1 MEREITIAL
10 AGNPNSGKTTIFNN
24 LTGARQHV
32 GNYPGVTVEKKTGET
47 RYKGYKI
54 NVVDLPGTYSLTAYS
69 LDEIVARNF
78 VINEKPDVVV
88 DVIDSSNLERNLYL
102 AVQLIELKAPLV
114 FAFNMTDVAKSS
126 GKKIDIKLLSEL
138 MGVPIVET
146 IGHKKKGMSGLL
158 DSVIKTVEK
167 RENGKNVVVRYGE
180 EIENEIEKIEK
191 ILISNKPLSDKFNL
205 RWLAVKLLEQ
215 DREVIQE
222 VKKKLGSSSEYSS
235 IEKAVDDSI
244 AHIKSILR
252 DPPETIIADA
262 RYGFINGALQ
272 ESYEEIHADKTT
284 ISDEIDKVI
293 TNRILGLPIFAIL
306 MWLMFQFVFT
316 IGAYPM
322 KWIDIGFGKLANLAE
337 SFIPEGLLQSFV
349 VDGIIGGVGG
359 VLTFTP
365 NIMLLFIC
373 IAVLED
379 SGYMARAAFVTDRMM
394 HKIGLHG
401 KSFIPMLIGF
411 GCTVPAY
418 MAARTI
424 ENKRDR
430 LVTMHV
436 TTFMSCG
443 ARLPVYILLAGAFF
457 PKYAGNVIFL
467 IYVIGVLT
475 MISMAKLLR
484 STRFKGEPSPFV
496 MELPPYR
503 IPTFKGVMIHMWE
516 RTRLYLK
523 KAGTVILVIS
533 VVMWALFTFPII
545 GDNYSKDYKAEIESQ
560 NEAFKSGEVSK
571 EDLEENIAAI
581 KGDMAREEMSYTI
594 ASRAGHFIEPVFKPL
609 GFDWKLTVTAMS
621 GIAAKEV
628 VVSTMGT
635 LLSITEADEESG
647 SFRDKLASEY
657 NPLVGLSFMLFI
669 LLMFP
674 CMAALTI
681 FRMEAGMKE
690 VLFQIGYTLMIAWVV
705 SLIVYQ
711 IGKLII
717 YFI

>member
-1 MEREITIAL
+1 MEQEITIAL

-32 GNYPGVTVEKKTGET
+32 GNYPGVTVEKKTGEIKH
-47 RYKGYKI
+47 RGYKI
-54 NVVDLPGTYSLTAYS
+54 NIVDLPGTYSLTAYS

-78 VINEKPDVVV
+78 IINEKPDVVV

-102 AVQLIELKAPLV
+102 AIQLMELGAPLV
-114 FAFNMTDVAKSS
+114 FAFNMIDITKGS
-126 GKKIDIKLLSEL
+126 GKKIDADLLSNL
-138 MGVPIVET
+138 MGVRIVET
-146 IGHKKKGMSGLL
+146 VGHKNKGMAELL
-158 DSVIKTVEK
+158 DSAIETAEK
-167 RENGKNVVVRYGE
+167 KVSGKNVVVRYGE
-180 EIENEIEKIEK
+180 EIENEIENIEK
-191 ILISNKPLSDKFNL
+191 ILISSKLPSDKFNL

-215 DREVIQE
+215 DSEVIVE
-222 VKKKLGSSSEYSS
+222 IKKRLGGTPGYRS
-235 IEKAVDDSI
+235 IEKAVDGSI

-252 DPPETIIADA
+252 DPPEAVIADA

-272 ESYEEIHADKTT
+272 ESYEEAQEGKVTTSDK
-284 ISDEIDKVI
+284 IDKII
-293 TNRILGLPIFAIL
+293 TNRIIGLPIFAVL

-316 IGAYPM
+316 VGAYPM
-322 KWIDIGFGKLANLAE
+322 KWIDAGFGKLAGLAE
-337 SFIPEGLLQSFV
+337 SFIPESLLQSFII
-349 VDGIIGGVGG
+349 DGIIGGVGG
-359 VLTFTP
+359 VLVFTP

-379 SGYMARAAFVTDRMM
+379 SGYMARAAFVTDRLM

-401 KSFIPMLIGF
+401 KSFIPMLISF

-436 TTFMSCG
+436 STFMSCG

-457 PKYAGNVIFL
+457 PAYAGNVIFL
-467 IYVIGVLT
+467 IYVIGVIT
-475 MISMAKLLR
+475 AVSMAKLLR
-484 STRFKGEPSPFV
+484 STRFRGEASPFV

-533 VVMWALFTFPII
+533 VIMWALFTFPII

-560 NEAFKSGEVSK
+560 NEAFKSGEVS
-571 EDLEENIAAI
+571 EEELEENIAAI
-581 KGDMAREEMSYTI
+581 KGEMAREETSYTI
-594 ASRAGHFIEPVFKPL
+594 ASRVGHFIEPVFKPL
-609 GFDWKLTVTAMS
+609 GFDWKLTVAAMA

-635 LLSITEADEESG
+635 LLSITEADEESEP
-647 SFRDKLASEY
+647 FRDRLASEY
-657 NPLVGLSFMLFI
+657 NPLIGLSFMLFI
-669 LLMFP
+669 LLMLP
-674 CMAALTI
+674 CMAALAI

-705 SLIVYQ
+705 SFIVYQ